1 VRREPEFLIRVFLC
15 PKFSSALLKLP
26 KTKGKKSICKIFFI
40 NLIPDSKT
48 IMTHKI
54 RIHLADDHQV
64 LIDGLTNLLRTVSQ
78 FEVVGNSLDGTSIY
92 EDITKN
98 NADILLLDI
107 SMPNKDGIEVL
118 KEFNEKEFPCKVI
131 ILSSYDDLK
140 IVKEV
145 MKLGAKGYLTK
156 KSAGENI
163 IEAIE
168 AVNKD
173 EEYFDKHI
181 REKIFANFTQNNP
194 KLNKSTFNTENQ
206 FLSERETEIITLISL
221 EYSAREIS
229 EELFI
234 SINTVETHRK
244 NIMKKLNTKNVI
256 GLVKYALKNNLI
268 KP

>member
-1 VRREPEFLIRVFLC
+1 
-15 PKFSSALLKLP
+15 
-26 KTKGKKSICKIFFI
+26 
-40 NLIPDSKT
+40 
-48 IMTHKI
+48 MTHKI

-64 LIDGLTNLLRTVSQ
+64 LIDGLTNLLRTVSD
-78 FEVVGNSLDGTSIY
+78 FEVVGNSLDGTFIY
-92 EDITKN
+92 EDVIKN
-98 NADILLLDI
+98 KTDILLLDI
-107 SMPNKDGIEVL
+107 SMPQKDGIEVL
-118 KEFNEKEFPCKVI
+118 KEFNEKGFPCKVI

-181 REKIFANFTQNNP
+181 REKIFTSFTKNNP
-194 KLNKSTFNTENQ
+194 KLNNPGFIENQ
-206 FLSERETEIITLISL
+206 LLSEREIEIITLISL
-221 EYSAREIS
+221 EYSGKEIS

-234 SINTVETHRK
+234 SVNTVETHRK
-244 NIMKKLNTKNVI
+244 NIMKKLKTKNVI